1 MNRRVVITGMGAVSP
16 IGIGVEAFWNNLL
29 AGKCGIDRI
38 TRFDPSNIRSSLAAE
53 VKDFDP
59 EKYQSAK
66 DASHTDRSAQFALAA
81 AIEAVEQ
88 SKVVGTVDP
97 YRAAVYF
104 GTGIGGFETTELN
117 CRKLVE
123 KGARRVSPFFVPMMI
138 ANMPSGTIAI
148 HFGFCGQA
156 IPAVTACAS
165 GSHAIGEATR
175 AIRHGYADVV
185 VTGGCEAPIVE
196 VGLAGFNA
204 MKALATTDNPSEAS
218 LPFDKR
224 RGGFVPAEGA
234 GALVPDGYERAVSRG
249 ATIYGEVVGYG
260 TTCDAYHMTAPK
272 ADGSGAGKAV
282 SLALEEANWK
292 AGERVYVN
300 AHGTGTT
307 LNDLAETRALKLAF
321 GEEEARKLLVS
332 STKSM
337 TGHMLGAAGAIEAIV
352 CAKALQENVVPPTI
366 NLLEPDPE
374 CDLDYVP
381 NVKREASVDLAI
393 SNSFGFGGHNA
404 CVAIRRCV

>member
-59 EKYQSAK
+59 GKYQSAK

-234 GALVPDGYERAVSRG
+234 GALVLEEYERAVSRG

>member
-59 EKYQSAK
+59 EKYQSAT

-234 GALVPDGYERAVSRG
+234 GALVLEEYERAVSRG

-321 GEEEARKLLVS
+321 GEEEAHKLLVS

>member
-1 MNRRVVITGMGAVSP
+1 MNRRVVITGMGVVSP
-16 IGIGVEAFWNNLL
+16 VGIGVETMWSNLL
-29 AGKCGIDRI
+29 AGKNGIGPI
-38 TRFDPSNIRSSLAAE
+38 TLFDPVNLRSSLAGECNDFNPE
-53 VKDFDP
+53 VC
-59 EKYQSAK
+59 QSAK
-66 DASHTDRSAQFALAA
+66 DASHTDRSGQFALAA
-81 AIEAVEQ
+81 AVEAVEQ
-88 SKVVGTVDP
+88 SGVVGTVDP

-104 GTGIGGFETTELN
+104 GTGIGGFETTESN

-138 ANMPSGTIAI
+138 ANMPAGMIAI
-148 HFGFCGQA
+148 RYGFCGQA

-204 MKALATTDNPSEAS
+204 MKALATSDNPNEAS

-234 GALVPDGYERAVSRG
+234 GALVLEDYEHAKARG
-249 ATIYGEVVGYG
+249 AKIYGEIVGYG

-272 ADGSGAGKAV
+272 PDGTGAGKAV
-282 SLALEEANWK
+282 ALAIEEAGWK

-300 AHGTGTT
+300 AHGTGTS
-307 LNDLAETRALKLAF
+307 LNDMAETKALKLAF
-321 GEEEARKLLVS
+321 GEEEARKLAIS

-337 TGHMLGAAGAIEAIV
+337 TGHMLGAAGALEAIV
-352 CAKALQENVVPPTI
+352 CVKALAEGVMPPTI

-374 CDLDYVP
+374 CDLDYIP
-381 NVKREASVDLAI
+381 LTKREGELDLAI

-404 CVAIRRCV
+404 CVAIRRFK

>member
-1 MNRRVVITGMGAVSP
+1 
-16 IGIGVEAFWNNLL
+16 
-29 AGKCGIDRI
+29 
-38 TRFDPSNIRSSLAAE
+38 
-53 VKDFDP
+53 
-59 EKYQSAK
+59 
-66 DASHTDRSAQFALAA
+66 
-81 AIEAVEQ
+81 
-88 SKVVGTVDP
+88 
-97 YRAAVYF
+97 
-104 GTGIGGFETTELN
+104 
-117 CRKLVE
+117 
-123 KGARRVSPFFVPMMI
+123 MMI

-234 GALVPDGYERAVSRG
+234 GALVLEEYERAVSRG